1 MREGAQGSPPPSAE
15 STVGAGGR
23 REVHPIEE
31 DLPMQFPP
39 PAPCLPAFPLPTP
52 TSGSQAYLCEGP
64 GPLLHCKLRVAQLA
78 VAGVGRGEPLLQT
91 ALVHGAQRASTAT
104 GRQQA
109 LPVGSLM
116 ADPAEGTITRHGDK
130 AHEQAA
136 CLCLL
141 HYPLDHEL
149 GCPSPATR
157 QTPTHPSTP
166 SSELLSFVKPS
177 RIPRGVA
184 MCSLPGVPVARF

>member
-1 MREGAQGSPPPSAE
+1 MRKGGPPHREGSSHAVPS
-15 STVGAGGR
+15 SG
-23 REVHPIEE
+23 PS
-31 DLPMQFPP
+31 
-39 PAPCLPAFPLPTP
+39 LPAFPLPTP

-78 VAGVGRGEPLLQT
+78 VAGVGRGEPLLQA

-116 ADPAEGTITRHGDK
+116 ADPAEGTITRHRDK

-149 GCPSPATR
+149 GGPSPATR

-166 SSELLSFVKPS
+166 SSKLLSFIKPS
-177 RIPRGVA
+177 QIPRGVA